1 MDSLVDVT
9 FKIPK
14 RHLLGLDVYAE
25 SIGVTRDKLLAGFVR
40 DELNYVSLDKL
51 DTPVDNELVLKPW
64 HEADMPL
71 DSDKGDRETDNV
83 GEQRRRVE
91 TLYVSPMQEEK
102 QN

>member
-25 SIGVTRDKLLAGFVR
+25 RIGVTRDKLLAGFVR

-51 DTPVDNELVLKPW
+51 DTPVDNEAVLKPRYD
-64 HEADMPL
+64 ADMAL
-71 DSDKGDRETDNV
+71 DSDKDDRETAVSNA
-83 GEQRRRVE
+83 EE
-91 TLYVSPMQEEK
+91 TPICKEK
-102 QN
+102 R